1 MDGGVAYDELD
12 ELYDV
17 WCAEVE
23 EDVPFYLGLA
33 ASLAAELDRDSL
45 DVVELGA
52 GSGRITVPLA
62 AMGHGVRALDAS
74 ARQLDRLGA
83 AARDAGVDDRITGTL
98 GDMRMA
104 DAAFDAESADLVL
117 VPFRGLLHVTK
128 ERDAVLFAAAKIL
141 RPGGVLAFDVFHAT
155 PDQVAHVDG
164 RWIHRR
170 SQATATGRW
179 SFDERATYRPAP
191 AGDPGDET
199 LLDVDV
205 RCTWQSRRRVSRRID
220 ATLPDDPPEA
230 RRTASTTLHLR
241 LVPAD
246 TWRASLE
253 RTGFTIDGAYGWF
266 DARPLVPG
274 DDDSIWVARR
284 D

>member
-1 MDGGVAYDELD
+1 MDGGAAYDELD

-33 ASLAAELDRDSL
+33 ASLAAELGRDSL

-62 AMGHGVRALDAS
+62 AMGHHVRALDAS
-74 ARQLDRLGA
+74 TRQLARLDA
-83 AARDAGVDDRITGTL
+83 AATHAAVADRIDSTP
-98 GDMRMA
+98 GDMRQA
-104 DAAFDAESADLVL
+104 DEHVAAASADLVL
-117 VPFRGLLHVTK
+117 VPFRGLLHVTR
-128 ERDAVLFAAAKIL
+128 ERDRVLAAAARIL

-155 PDQVAHVDG
+155 PDQVTQVDG

-170 SQATATGRW
+170 SAATATGRW

-191 AGDPGDET
+191 AGDPLDET

-205 RCTWQSRRRVSRRID
+205 RCSWAPRRRLPRRPD
-220 ATLPDDPPEA
+220 PSLPEDPQPE
-230 RRTASTTLHLR
+230 RSEASTTLHLR
-241 LVPAD
+241 LVPSEA
-246 TWRASLE
+246 WRASLE
-253 RTGFTIDGAYGWF
+253 RAGFVVDGAYGWF
-266 DARPLVPG
+266 DARPLAPG
-274 DDDSIWVARR
+274 DDDSIWVARLA
-284 D
+284 